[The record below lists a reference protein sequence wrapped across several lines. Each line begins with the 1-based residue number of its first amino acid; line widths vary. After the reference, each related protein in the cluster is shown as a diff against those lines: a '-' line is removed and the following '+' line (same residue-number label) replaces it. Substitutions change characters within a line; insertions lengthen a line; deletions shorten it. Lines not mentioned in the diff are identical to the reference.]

1 MKEIG
6 RNDPCP
12 CGSGKKY
19 KKCCLKKY
27 EELYEIGYK
36 INVLYAKLK
45 SVNNKCLKKA
55 NLEGYPNANFEDAM
69 DLTITSNGLSLI
81 KSILDFLD
89 LMLSQEDKEKLEAD
103 INICS
108 FSSITNALN
117 LRNIIECFALINMN
131 EQGDITDSQKMLF
144 VEQYKLIEYKLYF
157 EDGRFDE
164 IIDRTDLRFR
174 YLMGLKKFQSVEES
188 EKKIER
194 FFKTRIP
201 FLCQKNINFNSL
213 IEKYCPEYLDFYVQL
228 SKIVHPISYKSC
240 MDKQYYDCYLKVIQK
255 LSEIYGDVEVDM
267 KKELPYFA
275 ELQHLY
281 QRTNAVTYKEIV
293 EIQQK
298 SLLSLAALIKDKLDD
313 SFFVVKRFFIE
324 IVRVLNDIN
333 FDDNLGYCENVKI
346 KFKVIA
352 EMFACFNKIVSE
364 IIFNRIHSKQ
374 PLLGNVEM
382 LRYYEE
388 YQNKRQEKCSTEK
401 DEQAYYDFYKK
412 YFPQSNIDLNK
423 FLDEFKKTLGF
434 MIDENGQVPSLEKL
448 VNDFFVELYD
458 NTKMTTIEVDN
469 KKSNIKVSDFYWLC
483 YKESNNM
490 SHGNGYL
497 YFTNI
502 GAWNDS
508 VPVIQFFDTALCYI
522 MVKLQVFFKNCALD
536 LKNNESIDI
545 REISNCFMEVSDA
558 LLDSIKIMK
567 YFEPIKNN
575 LLAQKKDCKNF

>member
-27 EELYEIGYK
+27 NDFFEVGHK
-36 INVLYAKLK
+36 IDILYAKLK
-45 SVNNKCLKKA
+45 SINYKFLKKA
-55 NLEGYPNANFEDAM
+55 NLKGYPDAKFEDAM

-81 KSILDFLD
+81 KSLLAFLD
-89 LMLSQEDKEKLEAD
+89 LILNQEENEKLEAD

-240 MDKQYYDCYLKVIQK
+240 MDKQ
-255 LSEIYGDVEVDM
+255 
-267 KKELPYFA
+267 
-275 ELQHLY
+275 
-281 QRTNAVTYKEIV
+281 
-293 EIQQK
+293 
-298 SLLSLAALIKDKLDD
+298 
-313 SFFVVKRFFIE
+313 
-324 IVRVLNDIN
+324 
-333 FDDNLGYCENVKI
+333 
-346 KFKVIA
+346 
-352 EMFACFNKIVSE
+352 
-364 IIFNRIHSKQ
+364 
-374 PLLGNVEM
+374 
-382 LRYYEE
+382 
-388 YQNKRQEKCSTEK
+388 
-401 DEQAYYDFYKK
+401 
-412 YFPQSNIDLNK
+412 
-423 FLDEFKKTLGF
+423 
-434 MIDENGQVPSLEKL
+434 
-448 VNDFFVELYD
+448 
-458 NTKMTTIEVDN
+458 
-469 KKSNIKVSDFYWLC
+469 
-483 YKESNNM
+483 
-490 SHGNGYL
+490 
-497 YFTNI
+497 
-502 GAWNDS
+502 
-508 VPVIQFFDTALCYI
+508 
-522 MVKLQVFFKNCALD
+522 
-536 LKNNESIDI
+536 
-545 REISNCFMEVSDA
+545 
-558 LLDSIKIMK
+558 
-567 YFEPIKNN
+567 
-575 LLAQKKDCKNF
+575 